1 MKWVYN
7 SIVKTQHRITTN
19 YGEDSMNEKEFI
31 NEMAEHII
39 RDETSLFLGAGSS
52 CSVGFPSW
60 GKLLEE
66 CTHKLNIKIT
76 KDTDLFSIAQYFSNR
91 YGKTELQKIVKSV
104 LNKKFEFE
112 SKLLNSIMDLNF
124 KNIWTTNYDS
134 VIEDNL
140 SRRRIISNKIIRDS
154 DLVSLVPQTDI
165 NIYKLN
171 GDVSDSDNIVITKAD
186 IEKYNDNHQ
195 LLLTF
200 FKKELIS
207 NTFLFLGYSFSDTIV
222 LSCLSFISTYLNNKN
237 NFHYTIIEKKNT
249 CQHKLFIKD
258 LEKRYHIKVLQV
270 KSNDEIPNI
279 LDRLVNKI
287 RSYRIF
293 ISGSFINLNDD
304 DDKFANELSK
314 ELTYRLLE
322 KYQIYS
328 GMGYKLG
335 NYISGYGLNYLF
347 EEHFTNIEHH
357 LIMRP
362 FAEHMSEQQI
372 HNHREN
378 LIDQCQ
384 FVIFLFGDSKHRN
397 ENHNSI
403 GVWNEYHIAK
413 KNRKVIIP
421 IGSSGFESR
430 KIYNDVLN
438 NITQYP
444 YLEKYINILG
454 ESRDATRITDII
466 LRIIAEYNSHL

>member
-1 MKWVYN
+1 MYN
-7 SIVKTQHRITTN
+7 SIIKTQRRITTN

>member
-1 MKWVYN
+1 
-7 SIVKTQHRITTN
+7 
-19 YGEDSMNEKEFI
+19 MNEKEFI

-39 RDETSLFLGAGSS
+39 RDESSLFLGAGSS

-66 CTHKLNIKIT
+66 CAHKLNIKIT

-91 YGKTELQKIVKSV
+91 YGKTALQTIVKSV
-104 LNKKFEFE
+104 LNKNFEFE
-112 SKLLNSIMDLNF
+112 SELLNSIMDLNF

-140 SRRRIISNKIIRDS
+140 SKRRIISNKIIRDS
-154 DLVSLVPQTDI
+154 DLVSLVPQTDVT
-165 NIYKLN
+165 IYKLN
-171 GDVSDSDNIVITKAD
+171 GDVSDSGNIVITKAD

-222 LSCLSFISTYLNNKN
+222 LSCLSFISTYLNDKN

-249 CQHKLFIKD
+249 CQHKAFIKD
-258 LEKRYHIKVLQV
+258 LETRYHIKVLQV
-270 KSNDEIPNI
+270 KSNNEIPNI
-279 LDRLVNKI
+279 LNRLANKI
-287 RSYRIF
+287 RSYRVF

-304 DDKFANELSK
+304 DDKFANELAK
-314 ELTYRLLE
+314 ELTYRLLK
-322 KYQIYS
+322 KYQLYS

-335 NYISGYGLNYLF
+335 NYISGYGLNYLS
-347 EEHFTNIEHH
+347 EVHITNIEHH
-357 LIMRP
+357 LKMRP

-384 FVIFLFGDSKHRN
+384 FVIFLFGDSKRRN
-397 ENHNSI
+397 EEHNSI
-403 GVWNEYHIAK
+403 GVWNEYQIAK

-430 KIYNDVLN
+430 KIYNDISN

-444 YLEKYINILG
+444 YLEKYIDVLG
-454 ESRDATRITDII
+454 KSRDAIKITDIV
-466 LRIIAEYNSHL
+466 LQIIAEYNSHL